1 MKFLPLIDLRIRHA
15 YYVDG
20 RCNDFSIDPSA
31 ATQRLL
37 INYRCIVRHLPDG
50 LSVNTAAVDSA
61 QPFLP
66 LPQGENLVF
75 HLRATNPEFP
85 LFTDLAGFADNM
97 APVFTTKGASGKPM
111 VLKLSARTATQ
122 TERLVFPAEEA
133 NAEFALGG
141 QPLAGA
147 PGAAYLVNGLDGVPT
162 VSPGKTEQRITVQAE
177 AKPSARPFTVT
188 YPVRPQLPPGIF
200 ADVEIQVGT
209 VETACVIQFQ
219 ARQAYCRYY
228 LITGPTLTADS
239 YSIVSSD
246 KFTASDVDP
255 ADSIGLALQNQS
267 VPAGGV
273 QVKCFTSDAQLP
285 VGPSVP
291 RDLQFQQGNSKSTER
306 LAVPPVRN
314 MCLVNDQT
322 AFFQIIRKTANP

>member
-37 INYRCIVRHLPDG
+37 INHRCIVRHLPDG
-50 LSVNTAAVDSA
+50 LSVNTAAVDRA

-66 LPQGENLVF
+66 LPQGEKLVF

-85 LFTDLAGFADNM
+85 LFTDLAEFADNI
-97 APVFTTKGASGKPM
+97 APVFTTKDASGNPL
-111 VLKLSARTATQ
+111 VLKLSTRTATQ
-122 TERLVFPAEEA
+122 TERLVFPAGEA
-133 NAEFALGG
+133 KAEFALGG

-147 PGAAYLVNGLDGVPT
+147 SVAAYLINGLDGVPT
-162 VSPGKTEQRITVQAE
+162 VSQGKTEQRITVQAG

-188 YPVRPQLPPGIF
+188 YPVPPRLPAGVF
-200 ADVEIQVGT
+200 ADVEIEVGA

-228 LITGPTLTADS
+228 LLTGSTLKSDS
-239 YSIVSSD
+239 YSIVSSE
-246 KFTASDVDP
+246 KFTASDVDLT
-255 ADSIGLALQNQS
+255 DSVGVALQ
-267 VPAGGV
+267 AGGA
-273 QVKCFTSDAQLP
+273 QVKRFTSDVQLP

-306 LAVPPVRN
+306 LAVPPLRN

-322 AFFQIIRKTANP
+322 AFFQIIRKTVNP